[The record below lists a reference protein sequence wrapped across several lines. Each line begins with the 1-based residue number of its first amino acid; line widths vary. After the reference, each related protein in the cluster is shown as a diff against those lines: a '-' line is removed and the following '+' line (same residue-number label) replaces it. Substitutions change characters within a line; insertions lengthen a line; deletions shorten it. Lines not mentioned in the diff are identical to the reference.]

1 MFFNE
6 LPNNT
11 SQQLPLIV
19 VGFGFTAAESA
30 LFNIAK
36 PLIGSAFI
44 LVSAWLLYA
53 TDLGTGYTC
62 AISYIPCFV
71 GGIIEVR
78 CREACCWLQTLT
90 CCQLAAPWNN
100 KIALVVGTQI
110 STFKPSYL
118 LGLSWA
124 GTTVTGHTKKL
135 CVLASCIVA
144 ASVANMI
151 SPEYVL
157 PCPLDSRRKS
167 SRSNQLL
174 GSGRKDINLD
184 TGCPGLS

>member
-11 SQQLPLIV
+11 SQQLPLIL
-19 VGFGFTAAESA
+19 VGFGFTPAQSA

-36 PLIGSAFI
+36 PLWGSFLI
-44 LVSAWLLYA
+44 VVSAAMLYT
-53 TDLGTGYTC
+53 TDLGVGYTC

-71 GGIIEVR
+71 GGLIM
-78 CREACCWLQTLT
+78 LT
-90 CCQLAAPWNN
+90 APWSN

-124 GTTVTGHTKKL
+124 GTTTIGYTKKL
-135 CVLASCIVA
+135 YVMSTCIVA

-151 SPEYVL
+151 SPE
-157 PCPLDSRRKS
+157 
-167 SRSNQLL
+167 
-174 GSGRKDINLD
+174 
-184 TGCPGLS
+184 